1 MKKNILIFICCF
13 LLTPIYV
20 CADDLKLAEN
30 AKAAI
35 IMESTTGEI
44 LYKNNINE
52 KYAPA
57 SMTKMMS
64 LLLVMEYIEEGGM
77 TLDEMVNVSENASN
91 MGGSQIFLKSG
102 EKMSVS
108 DLLKGVTIAS
118 ANDAVVALAERVA
131 GTEEAFVKK
140 MNERAQE
147 LGLKNTNFKNVHG
160 LDEANH
166 YSTAYDMA
174 LIAKELV
181 SHEKIL
187 EFSSIYEDYLRAN
200 TEEQVW
206 LVNTNKLV
214 RFYKGA
220 DGLKTGYTKE
230 AGYCLT
236 ATAKKDG
243 MRLITVVM
251 GEPDSSKRNSETTK
265 LLDYGFEQ
273 YELETLLTKNSVI
286 GKAKI
291 SKSTV
296 ENVEIVP
303 TQDVTLLHKKGEKK
317 KNSTYELELNDI
329 KVPIKK
335 GEEVGILKIIEDD
348 NVIREIP
355 VSVKEDVK
363 KANVFEL
370 YLRYLKD
377 IVTGDIKF

>member
-1 MKKNILIFICCF
+1 MKKLLLFLIC
-13 LLTPIYV
+13 LLIMPINV
-20 CADDLKLAEN
+20 NAAELELAKN
-30 AKAAI
+30 AKASI
-35 IMESTTGEI
+35 IVEASTGEI
-44 LYKNNINE
+44 LYENNINE

-64 LLLVMEYIEEGGM
+64 LLIVMEYIEGGGM
-77 TLDEMVNVSENASN
+77 KLDEMVTVSENASS
-91 MGGSQIFLKSG
+91 MGGSQVFLKVG

-108 DLLKGVTIAS
+108 DLLKGVSIAS
-118 ANDAVVALAERVA
+118 ANDAIVALAERVA

-140 MNERAQE
+140 MNERARE

-166 YSTAYDMA
+166 YSTAHDMA
-174 LIAKELV
+174 MIAKELV

-200 TEEQVW
+200 TDEQVW

-251 GEPDSSKRNSETTK
+251 GEPDSATRNTETMK

-273 YELETLLTKNSVI
+273 YELETMLTKNSVI

-291 SKSTV
+291 SKSTKEKV
-296 ENVEIVP
+296 DIVP
-303 TQDVTLLHKKGEKK
+303 LEDVTLLHKKGEQK
-317 KNSTYELELNDI
+317 KNSSYELKLDDI
-329 KVPIKK
+329 KVPVKK
-335 GEEVGILKIIEDD
+335 GDKVGELYVLEDK
-348 NVIREIP
+348 NVIRKIP

-363 KANVFEL
+363 KANIFEL
-370 YLRYLKD
+370 YIRYLGD
-377 IVTGDIKF
+377 VISGDISL

>member
-1 MKKNILIFICCF
+1 MKKILLVITF
-13 LLTPIYV
+13 LLLIPINV
-20 CADDLKLAEN
+20 NAADLELAKN
-30 AKAAI
+30 AKSSI
-35 IMESTTGEI
+35 ILETTTGEI
-44 LYKNNINE
+44 LYENNINE

-64 LLLVMEYIEEGGM
+64 LLIVMEYIEEGGM
-77 TLDEMVNVSENASN
+77 KLDEMVTISDNASK
-91 MGGSQIFLKSG
+91 MGGSQIFLKVG

-108 DLLKGVTIAS
+108 DLLKGVSIAS

-140 MNERAQE
+140 MNEKAKE

-166 YSTAYDMA
+166 YSTAHDMA
-174 LIAKELV
+174 IIAKELV

-200 TEEQVW
+200 TNEQVW

-236 ATAKKDG
+236 ATAKKNG

-251 GEPDSSKRNSETTK
+251 GEPDSSTRNTETMK

-273 YELETLLTKNSVI
+273 YELETMLTKNNVI

-291 SKSTV
+291 SKSTKEKV
-296 ENVEIVP
+296 DIVP
-303 TQDVTLLHKKGEKK
+303 LEDVTLLHKKGEKK
-317 KNSTYELELNDI
+317 KNSSYELKLDNI
-329 KVPIKK
+329 KVPVKK
-335 GEEVGILKIIEDD
+335 GDKVGTLNILEDK

-355 VSVKEDVK
+355 VSVKEDIK
-363 KANVFEL
+363 KANIFEL
-370 YLRYLKD
+370 YIRYLGD
-377 IVTGDIKF
+377 IVSGDISL

>member
-1 MKKNILIFICCF
+1 MKKLLLFLIC
-13 LLTPIYV
+13 LLLIPINV
-20 CADDLKLAEN
+20 NAAELELAKN
-30 AKAAI
+30 AKASI
-35 IMESTTGEI
+35 IVEASTGEI
-44 LYKNNINE
+44 LYENNINE

-64 LLLVMEYIEEGGM
+64 LLIVMEYIEGGGM
-77 TLDEMVNVSENASN
+77 KLDEMVTVSENASS
-91 MGGSQIFLKSG
+91 MGGSQIFLKVG

-108 DLLKGVTIAS
+108 DLLKGVSIAS
-118 ANDAVVALAERVA
+118 ANDAIVALAERVS

-140 MNERAQE
+140 MNERAKE

-166 YSTAYDMA
+166 YSTAHDMA
-174 LIAKELV
+174 MIAKELV

-200 TEEQVW
+200 TDEQVW

-251 GEPDSSKRNSETTK
+251 GEPDSATRNTETMK

-273 YELETLLTKNSVI
+273 YELETMLTKNSVI

-291 SKSTV
+291 SKSTKEKV
-296 ENVEIVP
+296 DIVP
-303 TQDVTLLHKKGEKK
+303 LEDVTLLHKKGEQK
-317 KNSTYELELNDI
+317 KNSSYELKLDDI
-329 KVPIKK
+329 KVPVKK
-335 GEEVGILKIIEDD
+335 GDKVGELHVLEDK
-348 NVIREIP
+348 NVIRKIP

-363 KANVFEL
+363 KANIFEL
-370 YLRYLKD
+370 YIRYLGD
-377 IVTGDIKF
+377 IVSGDISL

>member
-1 MKKNILIFICCF
+1 MKKLLLFLIC
-13 LLTPIYV
+13 LLIMPINV
-20 CADDLKLAEN
+20 NAAELELAKN
-30 AKAAI
+30 AKASI
-35 IMESTTGEI
+35 IVEASTGEI
-44 LYKNNINE
+44 LYENNINE

-64 LLLVMEYIEEGGM
+64 LLIVMEYIEGGGM
-77 TLDEMVNVSENASN
+77 KLDEMVTVSENASS
-91 MGGSQIFLKSG
+91 MGGSQIFLKVG

-108 DLLKGVTIAS
+108 DLLKGVSIAS
-118 ANDAVVALAERVA
+118 ANDAIVALAERVS

-140 MNERAQE
+140 MNERARE

-166 YSTAYDMA
+166 YSTAHDMA
-174 LIAKELV
+174 MIAKELV

-200 TEEQVW
+200 TDEQVW

-251 GEPDSSKRNSETTK
+251 GEPDSATRNTETMK

-273 YELETLLTKNSVI
+273 YELETMLTKNSVI

-291 SKSTV
+291 SKSTKEKV
-296 ENVEIVP
+296 DIVP
-303 TQDVTLLHKKGEKK
+303 LEDVTLLHKKGEQK
-317 KNSTYELELNDI
+317 KNSSYELKLDDI
-329 KVPIKK
+329 KVPVKK
-335 GEEVGILKIIEDD
+335 GDKVGELHVLEDK
-348 NVIREIP
+348 NVIRKIP

-363 KANVFEL
+363 KANIFEL
-370 YLRYLKD
+370 YIRYLGD
-377 IVTGDIKF
+377 VISGDISL